1 MRLNT
6 FYILVDNALKFWSA
20 DLTESYITGCFD
32 EEPTPPTA
40 ELLWLDI
47 PPELTPPSS
56 TMFSVQI
63 VCNFDR
69 YELPKSFLSI
79 SVDLMV
85 KLGWQQLDF
94 IANMESIKEKSRS
107 KSHEYLILFN
117 LQKMAPRIKNQVQYI
132 LFTVLTTV

>member
-20 DLTESYITGCFD
+20 DLTESYITGCFE

-69 YELPKSFLSI
+69 YE
-79 SVDLMV
+79 
-85 KLGWQQLDF
+85 
-94 IANMESIKEKSRS
+94 S
-107 KSHEYLILFN
+107 KFSWLILSGIEEDAADPIG
-117 LQKMAPRIKNQVQYI
+117 APETRPDELDLEAAAANPADAADTGSLGI
-132 LFTVLTTV
+132 LT